1 MGLCELG
8 PPAATSS
15 LGLPLWAV
23 SSAPRRQYHLPHALA
38 FAPPSLPRTSHSVLH
53 ILPPWHSMVSLP
65 PALLLGPW
73 LLLNPLSTLEPTVSS
88 PHSQS
93 APYPGATSTPPTCS

>member
-1 MGLCELG
+1 MSWAHQQPL
-8 PPAATSS
+8 PPKVCPCGQS
-15 LGLPLWAV
+15 LQYPEEAV
-23 SSAPRRQYHLPHALA
+23 PSPPRFGFRASFSAQNV
-38 FAPPSLPRTSHSVLH
+38 SVLH
-53 ILPPWHSMVSLP
+53 ILPPWNSVVSLP